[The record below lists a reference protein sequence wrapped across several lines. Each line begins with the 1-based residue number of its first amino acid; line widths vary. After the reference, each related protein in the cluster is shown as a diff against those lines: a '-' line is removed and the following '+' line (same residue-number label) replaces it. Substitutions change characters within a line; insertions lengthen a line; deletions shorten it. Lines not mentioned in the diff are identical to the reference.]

1 MATVTYNVP
10 PELITKL
17 TDGQTAIGQFL
28 LDVFAVNSTVNTEL
42 ICAELVA
49 FHDGDGGSPEVKQF
63 DILPE
68 EVIYDPETHK
78 GKVTFRYRVRFFF
91 GCSDINSDEPANEK
105 ADFEVDLINNILA
118 VHIHDPIRRDTIDE
132 F

>member
-1 MATVTYNVP
+1 MATVTFNVP

-17 TDGQTAIGQFL
+17 TDGKIAIGQL
-28 LDVFAVNSTVNTEL
+28 LIDVLYLKTEA
-42 ICAELVA
+42 IRDQLVA

-78 GKVTFRYRVRFFF
+78 GKVTFRYRVCFFF

-105 ADFEVDLINNILA
+105 ADFEVNMISRKLA
-118 VHIHDPIRRDTIDE
+118 IHIHDPIRRDTVDE